1 MASKQEWYKD
11 GLAFQCTQ
19 CGNCCTGPPGA
30 VWFNDKEAEEM
41 AAELGMDIDDFMLLL
56 AKFNERGIHFSS

>member
-11 GLAFQCTQ
+11 GLSFQCTHAALLH
-19 CGNCCTGPPGA
+19 GTSRA

-41 AAELGMDIDDFMLLL
+41 AAELGMDIDDFMSTW
-56 AKFNERGIHFSS
+56 AADSMTDGP